1 MRNVMTCI
9 VLGLAAAAAASDGAL
24 AQTRDE
30 PPRVRP
36 RPRPPLQIEVAP
48 GPRYYRQCTD
58 WLAVEQRPS
67 GNVIVPQTR
76 CVWALR
82 AR

>member
-24 AQTRDE
+24 AQTRGSAAARATAAAAALAD
-30 PPRVRP
+30 RSRP
-36 RPRPPLQIEVAP
+36 GAAILPAMRR
-48 GPRYYRQCTD
+48 
-58 WLAVEQRPS
+58 LARCGAAAA